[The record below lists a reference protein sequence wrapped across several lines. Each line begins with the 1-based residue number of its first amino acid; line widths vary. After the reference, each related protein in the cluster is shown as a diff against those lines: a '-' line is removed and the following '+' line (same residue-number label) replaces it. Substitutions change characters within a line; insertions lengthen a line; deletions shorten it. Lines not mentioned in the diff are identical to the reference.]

1 MKAARNLIP
10 MLYPRSEMQ
19 VTEAVISASTQSIL
33 AYFQVQS
40 RGRLFRAPA
49 SGPGFILLYDHR
61 LAYLDS

>member
-19 VTEAVISASTQSIL
+19 VTEAVISASKESIL
-33 AYFQVQS
+33 AYIQVQS
-40 RGRLFRAPA
+40 RGRVFRTSA
-49 SGPGFILLYDHR
+49 SGPRFILLYDHR